1 MIRRPPRSTLSSSSA
16 ASDVY
21 KRQVIVPVF
30 KLAKLAQ
37 LYTERLTQLGIV
49 LTSRLNTT
57 RLKKG
62 CCHIFPICVLTAQQ
76 CGKHVLLVFDE
87 HIGESLS
94 AACQQSCDEDAQL
107 KQLKLCGATYLI
119 NLTN

>member
-1 MIRRPPRSTLSSSSA
+1 
-16 ASDVY
+16 
-21 KRQVIVPVF
+21 VF

-57 RLKKG
+57 RLKIG

-87 HIGESLS
+87 HIGETLS
-94 AACQQSCDEDAQL
+94 AACQQSCDEDSQHLAKAAEIL
-107 KQLKLCGATYLI
+107 RRDIFDKSYKF
-119 NLTN
+119 